1 METVINKLAEIEI
14 GATKILENA
23 NAEKITL
30 AKELDEQI
38 LAFDRET
45 DTRTAEKLQSI
56 KENYRMEM
64 EKNLAD
70 LKTQTDQTLS
80 NMENTFRT
88 QHDAMSDA
96 IVKQIL
102 K

>member
-14 GATKILENA
+14 GATRILENA

-30 AKELDEQI
+30 AKKLDEQI

-45 DTRTAEKLQSI
+45 DAATAKKLESI

-64 EKNLAD
+64 EKNLED
-70 LKTQTDQTLS
+70 LKTRTDQALS

-88 QHDAMSDA
+88 RHDAMSDA